1 MTATTLDSV
10 AAATGVKPP
19 AFLFPVPLLPL
30 FPAPL
35 LPLFPVLLLNVAPGM
50 HIHCELI
57 YS

>member
-10 AAATGVKPP
+10 AAATGVKP
-19 AFLFPVPLLPL
+19 LP
-30 FPAPL
+30 FSSRVSL

-50 HIHCELI
+50 LFIELI

>member
-50 HIHCELI
+50 LFIELI